1 MSHRFT
7 TSRKAPAF
15 HCDYILKETESGYRV
30 MKDVYHYRPNMYFT
44 PGECDA
50 LINSEHYVCIIKK
63 DGKRIYNFDI
73 NETRRSNERLQE

>member
-15 HCDYILKETESGYRV
+15 HCDYILKETGIGYRV
-30 MKDVYHYRPNMYFT
+30 MKDVYHYRPNMCLT
-44 PGECDA
+44 QEACNA
-50 LINSEHYVCIIKK
+50 LFNSEHYVCIIKK

-73 NETRRSNERLQE
+73 NEKRIPNERLQE